1 MTKHIKDKQKLMN
14 KIETE
19 YSVDTELLH
28 DLWDLGYDRG
38 FDVWEKKH
46 KTLKEKLFK
55 RTELNIGLDKE
66 LQRKEKEIKYYQR
79 EIENLKRTI
88 LYKIG
93 GEFKVWIV
101 EVM

>member
-1 MTKHIKDKQKLMN
+1 MKKYIKDKKELMN

-28 DLWDLGYDRG
+28 ELWDLGYDRG
-38 FDVWEKKH
+38 IEVGEISFIDTKNTK
-46 KTLKEKLFK
+46 LK
-55 RTELNIGLDKE
+55 KE
-66 LQRKEKEIKYYQR
+66 LVSSELIRSNLMDQLDDSEKEIKYYQR

-93 GEFKVWIV
+93 GEKL
-101 EVM
+101 